1 MFYYTV
7 VFDIQILTRQQD
19 QLQVIVIDMP
29 QGHAVD
35 QTQPSQGS
43 VTPPNLCTV
52 QKQQRREG
60 FSIL

>member
-19 QLQVIVIDMP
+19 LLQVIDMP

-43 VTPPNLCTV
+43 VTPPHLCTV